1 MDYRLETDSMD
12 SKERVV
18 LGDALLFEGE
28 LKLLKGDFSG
38 TDLFD
43 MASKLDP
50 ENPEIFFRQGLSLFE
65 FGSREGKEK
74 TLLSA
79 NRKFKT
85 ATQIHPEYF
94 DAWHVWGSSLMM
106 LGLTFHEHHYFLE
119 AEDKLKKAILLLNKQ
134 ELKDSSVLSQLYWDF
149 GVIWHHIA
157 LHSTEPSDFYTAI
170 DAFQK
175 AASYPEKLPAD
186 FWNDFGSACLELAP
200 QVNDIRL
207 CIKATNCFKQGSTTF
222 EGWSGLAKAL
232 QMLYEQTHDE
242 DHFTQ
247 ANECFSS
254 AVGLSP
260 NDREIWENWAKF
272 LCDSG
277 KRLSDTKRLS
287 AAIEK
292 CHRASSISSE
302 NPVVLGLWAE
312 ALATIGELTEKVELI
327 YEAQNKIAEAIQQG
341 DGLHEVWYSAGVV
354 CTALGNYLNDIDCY
368 FQAIERFQEGIS
380 LDRTQHRL
388 WHAIALTY
396 TQIGERDE
404 DLICLERAHKFFSKA
419 LELHPS
425 SFYQIDYAF
434 ALSKLGDLSD
444 DQKWLEQAICYYERG
459 LNIQKNAIYIHPE
472 WLFHYAC
479 TLDTLGQFYD
489 DDSFFTKAIEIFSH
503 VLMIDPDFSG
513 IHHKIALSFSHLGDL
528 TSELD
533 PFYRALHHFRL
544 SLKHEEEND
553 KALYDFATALLH
565 VSQVTPDQVEAD
577 QMYREAEHKLIQSAR
592 LGNAQAYYQ
601 LGCLYSLL
609 GQYEKA
615 MCFIEKAG
623 EFKSLPPIDELIAD
637 EWLDGLRATADFRE
651 FLYNLERK

>member
-1 MDYRLETDSMD
+1 MDYKLETDSMD

-43 MASKLDP
+43 MAAKLDP

-74 TLLSA
+74 TLLTA
-79 NRKFKT
+79 NKKFRV
-85 ATQIHPEYF
+85 ATQINPEYF
-94 DAWHVWGSSLMM
+94 DAWHVWGNSLMM
-106 LGLTFHEHHYFLE
+106 LGMTFREHHYFLE
-119 AEDKLKKAILLLNKQ
+119 AEDKLRKAIALLDKQ
-134 ELKDSSVLSQLYWDF
+134 DKDSSVKSQLYWDF
-149 GVIWHHIA
+149 GVVWYHMA
-157 LHSTEPSDFYTAI
+157 MHSTEPCDFHAAI

-175 AASYPEKLPAD
+175 AASYPERLPAE
-186 FWNDFGSACLELAP
+186 FWNDFGNACLELAP

-207 CIKATNCFKQGSTTF
+207 CVKATNCFKQGSTTF
-222 EGWSGLAKAL
+222 EGWSGLARAL

-247 ANECFSS
+247 ASECYSS
-254 AVGLSP
+254 AAGLNP
-260 NDREIWENWAKF
+260 HDAEVWENWGKF

-277 KRLSDTKRLS
+277 KRLSDPKRLS

-292 CHRASSISSE
+292 CHRSYTISSE
-302 NPVVLGLWAE
+302 NPVILGIWAE
-312 ALATIGELTEKVELI
+312 ALATLGELTEKVELI
-327 YEAQNKIAEAIQQG
+327 YEAQNKIAEAIEQG

-354 CTALGNYLNDIDCY
+354 CTSLGNYLNDVDCY
-368 FQAIERFQEGIS
+368 FQAIERFQEGVS

-396 TQIGERDE
+396 IKIGRRDE
-404 DLICLERAHKFFSKA
+404 DLICLERAHKFFMKA
-419 LELHPS
+419 LELNPS

-444 DQKWLEQAICYYERG
+444 EQKWLEQAVYFYEKA
-459 LNIQKNAIYIHPE
+459 LNTQKNAIYIHPE

-479 TLDTLGQFYD
+479 TLDSLGEFYD
-489 DDSFFTKAIEIFSH
+489 DDSFFTKAIEILSH

-513 IHHKIALSFSHLGDL
+513 IHHRIALTFAHLGDL
-528 TSELD
+528 TNELD
-533 PFYRALHHFRL
+533 PFYRALHHYRL
-544 SLKHEEEND
+544 SSKHEEDND
-553 KALYDFATALLH
+553 KVIYDFATTLLH
-565 VSQVTPDQVEAD
+565 ISQATQDHVEAD
-577 QMYREAEHKLIQSAR
+577 QMYREAEHKLIQAAR
-592 LGNAQAYYQ
+592 LGNRQAFYQ

-615 MCFIEKAG
+615 IRFIQKASAFG
-623 EFKSLPPIDELIAD
+623 ALPPVEELLAD
-637 EWLDGLRATADFRE
+637 EWLDGLRSTADFRE